1 MAQDAVVV
9 ANSQCQLVRIFTP
22 RIEQLF
28 GVKLQLAND
37 GPEEGEDGATR
48 GGRKI
53 VIITAQDDTS
63 QDDTVARVK
72 VSLLSNLISGLAES
86 HCIAV
91 YF

>member
-9 ANSQCQLVRIFTP
+9 AASQFQLVRIFSP

-28 GVKLQLAND
+28 GVKLQLSND
-37 GPEEGEDGATR
+37 YPEDGEEGAR

-53 VIITAQDDTS
+53 FILTGQDDTS

-72 VSLLSNLISGLAES
+72 VRGRNSLIRRS
-86 HCIAV
+86 
-91 YF
+91 